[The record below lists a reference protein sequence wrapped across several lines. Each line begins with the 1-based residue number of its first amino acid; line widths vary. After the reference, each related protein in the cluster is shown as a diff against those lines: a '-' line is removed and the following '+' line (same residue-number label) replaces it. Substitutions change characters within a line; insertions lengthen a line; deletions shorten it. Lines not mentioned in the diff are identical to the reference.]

1 MEINAFTGGVSPDGL
16 KNKTHIKVLVCYMLC
31 NCTEPMKADDITG
44 ICFDRELAN
53 YFEVCDAIYNL
64 ENDGIITRDEKT
76 GVLSPTTLAKQVVET
91 LISELPRT
99 VLENTREELSHFA
112 KLKRHEKDTRVTIE
126 DREDGGCNITCTTLS
141 GDFEMM
147 SVSLY
152 VPSRKYALEAKER
165 FLDDPSRIYK
175 YLLSYFTGSNI

>member
-31 NCTEPMKADDITG
+31 NCSEPMKADDITS

-64 ENDGIITRDEKT
+64 ENDGIIVRDEKT
-76 GVLSPTTLAKQVVET
+76 GVLSPTDDAKQIVGT
-91 LISELPRT
+91 LGQDLPRT
-99 VLENTREELSHFA
+99 VLENTLEELTRFE

-126 DREDGGCNITCTTLS
+126 DRDDGGCNITCTTFS
-141 GDFEMM
+141 GDLEMM

-152 VPSRKYALEAKER
+152 VPSRRYALEAKER
-165 FLDDPSRIYK
+165 FLDDPARIYK
-175 YLLSYFTGSNI
+175 YLLSYFTGSKM